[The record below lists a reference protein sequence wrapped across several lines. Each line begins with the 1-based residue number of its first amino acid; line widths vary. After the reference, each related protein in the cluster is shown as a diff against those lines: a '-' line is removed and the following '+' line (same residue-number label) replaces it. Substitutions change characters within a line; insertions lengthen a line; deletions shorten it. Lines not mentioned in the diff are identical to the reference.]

1 MSSLNL
7 KSEKIV
13 WVMLALSLVL
23 YGIDYKLFGQ
33 WREIGFGFLGN
44 LAFLPI
50 YVLFVTLMIE
60 RVLKARERDALRQK
74 LNMVIGVFFSEVGT
88 VLLRDGFGFV
98 QDCGGLQERMKVSA
112 FWKDAE
118 FSGAIEYLKGHPLSI
133 DSRSGDL
140 NELRSFLVSRRQFM
154 LGLLENPN
162 LLEHDDFT
170 ELLWAVFH
178 LVEELEHR
186 RDLSLLPEADL
197 DHLSGDIK
205 RAYTHLLKQWLAYM
219 QHLKNDYPY
228 LFSLAVR
235 TNPLDPEARVE
246 VVA

>member
-1 MSSLNL
+1 MTGFNL

-13 WVMLALSLVL
+13 WIMLALSLAL

-33 WREIGFGFLGN
+33 WREIGVGFLGN

-60 RVLKARERDALRQK
+60 RLLKAREREELRQK

-98 QDCGGLQERMKVSA
+98 RDCGALPGKMKVSGG
-112 FWKDAE
+112 WGDAD
-118 FSGAIEYLKGHPLSI
+118 FSEAVGYVNSHSIII
-133 DSRSGDL
+133 DSRDGDL
-140 NELRSFLVSRRQFM
+140 AELRRFLVSRRQFM

-178 LVEELEHR
+178 LVEELEYR
-186 RDLSLLPEADL
+186 IDFATLPEADL

-205 RAYTHLLKQWLAYM
+205 RAYVHLLRQWLVYM

-228 LFSLAVR
+228 LFSLALR
-235 TNPLDPEARVE
+235 TNPLDPDARVE
-246 VVA
+246 VAS

>member
-1 MSSLNL
+1 MNVFNF
-7 KSEKIV
+7 KIEKIV
-13 WVMLALSLVL
+13 WVMLFLSLAL
-23 YGIDYKLFGQ
+23 YGLDYLLFGQ
-33 WREIGFGFLGN
+33 EREIGFGFLGN

-60 RVLKARERDALRQK
+60 RVLKAREREAMREK

-98 QDCGGLQERMKVSA
+98 RDCAQLREKMKVTA
-112 FWKDAE
+112 LWKEADFTTAMTHLRQNP
-118 FSGAIEYLKGHPLSI
+118 IVV
-133 DSRSGDL
+133 DSRRGDL
-140 NELRSFLVSRRQFM
+140 NALRDFMISRRQFM

-178 LVEELEHR
+178 LVEELEYR
-186 RDLSLLPEADL
+186 PDLAQLPEPDL
-197 DHLSGDIK
+197 DHLSGDIN
-205 RAYTHLLKQWLAYM
+205 RAYTHLLKQWLIYM
-219 QHLKNDYPY
+219 QHLQSGYPY

-235 TNPLDPEARVE
+235 MNPLNAETGAIIGR
-246 VVA
+246 

>member
-1 MSSLNL
+1 MIGFIM
-7 KSEKIV
+7 KSEKMV
-13 WVMLALSLVL
+13 WVLLVVSLTL
-23 YGIDYKLFGQ
+23 YGFEYLFYGHP
-33 WREIGFGFLGN
+33 REIGFAFLGN

-88 VLLRDGFGFV
+88 ELMRDGFGFV
-98 QDCGGLQERMKVSA
+98 RDCGTLPEHFKVSGL
-112 FWKDAE
+112 WKDADFRGAQDFVKGYE
-118 FSGAIEYLKGHPLSI
+118 FRI
-133 DSRSGDL
+133 DSRQGDMAG
-140 NELRSFLVSRRQFM
+140 LRDFLVSRRQFM

-178 LVEELEHR
+178 LVEELEAR
-186 RDLSLLPEADL
+186 RDFSRLPETDL

-205 RAYTHLLKQWLAYM
+205 RAYTHLLHQWLLYM

-235 TNPLDPEARVE
+235 TNPLNPDARVE
-246 VVA
+246 VG

>member
-1 MSSLNL
+1 MIGFMM
-7 KSEKIV
+7 KSEKMV
-13 WVMLALSLVL
+13 WVMLVVSLTL
-23 YGIDYKLFGQ
+23 YGLEYLFYGHP
-33 WREIGFGFLGN
+33 REIGFAFLGN

-60 RVLKARERDALRQK
+60 RVLKERERDALRQK

-88 VLLRDGFGFV
+88 VLMRDGFGFV
-98 QDCGGLQERMKVSA
+98 RDCCALQEKMKVSVV
-112 FWKDAE
+112 WKDVD
-118 FSGAIEYLKGHPLSI
+118 FSAVLEYLNGHPVSI
-133 DSRSGDL
+133 DSRNGDL
-140 NELRSFLVSRRQFM
+140 GELRSFLVSRRQFM

-178 LVEELEHR
+178 LVEELEYR
-186 RDLSLLPEADL
+186 PDLAKLPEADL
-197 DHLSGDIK
+197 DHLSLDIK
-205 RAYTHLLKQWLAYM
+205 RAYTHLLRQWLVYM

-235 TNPLDPEARVE
+235 TNPLDPNARVE
-246 VVA
+246 VM

>member
-1 MSSLNL
+1 MSLG
-7 KSEKIV
+7 
-13 WVMLALSLVL
+13 L
-23 YGIDYKLFGQ
+23 YGMDYLLFG
-33 WREIGFGFLGN
+33 RGSEIGISFLGN

-60 RVLKARERDALRQK
+60 RVLKGRERDALRQK
-74 LNMVIGVFFSEVGT
+74 LNMVIGVFFSEIGT

-98 QDCGGLQERMKVSA
+98 QDCGSFREKMKVSGLWGDA
-112 FWKDAE
+112 DFRSAAE
-118 FSGAIEYLKGHPLSI
+118 FLKANPMRL

-140 NELRSFLVSRRQFM
+140 LELREFLVSKRQFM

-170 ELLWAVFH
+170 ELLWSVFH

-186 RDLSLLPEADL
+186 DDFAKLPETDL

-205 RAYTHLLKQWLAYM
+205 RAYTHLLGQWLLYM

-235 TNPLDPEARVE
+235 TNPLNPEARIE
-246 VVA
+246 VVS

>member
-1 MSSLNL
+1 MM
-7 KSEKIV
+7 KSEKMI
-13 WVMLALSLVL
+13 WVMLAVSLTL
-23 YGIDYKLFGQ
+23 YGLEYLFYGHP
-33 WREIGFGFLGN
+33 REIGLSFLGN

-74 LNMVIGVFFSEVGT
+74 MNMVIGVFFSEVGT
-88 VLLRDGFGFV
+88 ELMRDGFGFV
-98 QDCGGLQERMKVSA
+98 RDCGTLPGHFKVSGL
-112 FWKDAE
+112 WKDTD
-118 FSGAIEYLKGHPLSI
+118 FRGALDFVKSFELRV
-133 DSRSGDL
+133 DSRQGDL
-140 NELRSFLVSRRQFM
+140 AGLRDFLMSRRQFM
-154 LGLLENPN
+154 LGLLENSN

-178 LVEELEHR
+178 LVEELEARH
-186 RDLSLLPEADL
+186 DFSALPETDL

-205 RAYTHLLKQWLAYM
+205 RAYTHLLHQWLLYM

-235 TNPLDPEARVE
+235 TNPLNPDAK
-246 VVA
+246 VVVG

>member
-1 MSSLNL
+1 MNGFNL

-13 WVMLALSLVL
+13 WVMLALSLGL
-23 YGIDYKLFGQ
+23 YGIDYLLFG
-33 WREIGFGFLGN
+33 RGSEIGISFIGN

-60 RVLKARERDALRQK
+60 RVLKGRERDALRQK
-74 LNMVIGVFFSEVGT
+74 LNMVIGVFFSEIGT
-88 VLLRDGFGFV
+88 ILLRDGFGFV
-98 QDCGGLQERMKVSA
+98 HDCGALRERMKVSGL
-112 FWKDAE
+112 WSDADFKAATE
-118 FSGAIEYLKGHPLSI
+118 FLKENPIRL
-133 DSRSGDL
+133 DSRNGNL
-140 NELRSFLVSRRQFM
+140 LELREFLVSRRQFM

-178 LVEELEHR
+178 LVEELEFRH
-186 RDLSLLPEADL
+186 DFSKLPETDL

-205 RAYTHLLKQWLAYM
+205 RAYTHLLSQWLQYM

-235 TNPLDPEARVE
+235 TNPLNPEARVE
-246 VVA
+246 VL